1 MDTAAYHLRDLRVER
16 AGRCVLDI
24 PALHLASGRVTAI
37 VGPNGAGKTTLLHV
51 LALLLAPTSGSV
63 ELRGHALV
71 HRERELVGQRRQVTL
86 VAQAPLLFRRSVRA
100 NLTYG
105 LRQQGLEADWRV
117 DTALAAVGL
126 VGFAE
131 RPAWKLSGGEA
142 QRVAIARALALDP
155 PVYLFD
161 EPTANV
167 DRQHVATIESLLGAL
182 GARGKTVIL
191 TTHNLEQAYRL
202 SESVVCL
209 VEGRLAPFPL
219 VNLLRGVTEREGD
232 ITYFR
237 SANLRI
243 EIPSDATGNVIAIDP
258 DNIIVSREPLRSS
271 ARNCFP
277 GCISKVEY
285 DERGVAITVDCG
297 RPLMA
302 HVTRHSYEDLSF
314 NVGTAVYVTFKSSAI
329 HVL

>member
-1 MDTAAYHLRDLRVER
+1 MNTAAYRLRDLRVER
-16 AGRCVLDI
+16 AGRGVLDI
-24 PALHLASGRVTAI
+24 PALDLASGRVTAI
-37 VGPNGAGKTTLLHV
+37 VGPNGAGKTTLLQV
-51 LALLLAPTSGSV
+51 LALLLAPTSGNV
-63 ELRGHALV
+63 ELLGHAIV
-71 HRERELVGQRRQVTL
+71 HRGRALLGQRRQVTL
-86 VAQAPLLFRRSVRA
+86 VAQSPLLFRRSVRA

-105 LRQQGLEADWRV
+105 LRQQGLEADGRV
-117 DTALAAVGL
+117 DAALATVGL

-167 DRQHVATIESLLGAL
+167 DRQHIATIEALLGAL

-202 SESVVCL
+202 SDAVVCL
-209 VEGRLAPFPL
+209 IEGRLAPFPL
-219 VNLLRGVTEREGD
+219 VNLLRGATDSEGD

-243 EIPSDATGNVIAIDP
+243 EIPSGAAGNVIAIDP
-258 DNIIVSREPLRSS
+258 DSIIVSREPLRSS

-277 GCISKVEY
+277 GYVSKVSTPNAAWPSPST
-285 DERGVAITVDCG
+285 VAS
-297 RPLMA
+297 R
-302 HVTRHSYEDLSF
+302 
-314 NVGTAVYVTFKSSAI
+314 
-329 HVL
+329 